1 MNKNTILGFVL
12 IGAILLG
19 FSWYNTK
26 IYKEQARVKF
36 VADSIAKVK
45 AFKEAKIADSIKIA
59 NGDTLKTIS
68 ADSAKKIDSDL
79 VAGGAPVYK
88 DSILE
93 VASKGAEEFYQLE
106 NDKVSIKFTNK
117 GAQAYEV
124 LIKNYYTYDSLGLY
138 LMKPNS
144 SKFGISLY
152 ANQQIN
158 SADFYYTK
166 VEQTDSTLVMRLNFS
181 ETSFIEHSY
190 KLPKNSYMLDFNVRM
205 KGMDKFIPKNVTAI
219 GVDWKMN
226 VPRLEKGY
234 DNEKNYSTV
243 DYKFPNEKSVENLGL
258 RKASAEKE
266 LKTRV
271 EWFAFQQQFFS
282 AILLAENSFTAGDLK
297 QQFYPETDKSG
308 NLMTCTADMQV
319 EYASSDEVNIPFK
332 FYYGPNLFKLLKSY
346 GHNFEKIVPLG
357 GWLIGWINRVVII
370 NCFDLLSKFISN
382 YGIIILIL
390 TILIK
395 LVISPLTLKSY
406 MSSAKMKVLKPE
418 IDKIAEKYPKKEDAL
433 KKQQETMALYKK
445 TGVSMFGGC
454 LPMLLQFPILFA
466 MFRFFP
472 ASFELRQQGFL
483 WAQDLSTYDSIL
495 NLPFTIP
502 LYGDHVS
509 LFALLMA
516 VSMYFYSK
524 LTMDQMPS
532 NSQMAGM
539 KYMQLYFMPI
549 FLLVLCNNFSSGLSY
564 YYMLSNF
571 ITIAQTWVIRRYFID
586 EKALYA
592 KLQAKAATAKT
603 TKKSKFQQKLDE
615 MYKQQQQQMKNKGR

>member
-26 IYKEQARVKF
+26 LYKEQAREKF
-36 VADSIAKVK
+36 VTDSIAKVK
-45 AFKEAKIADSIKIA
+45 AAKEAKIADSIRIA

-68 ADSAKKIDSDL
+68 SDTTKKTDSAL
-79 VAGGAPVYK
+79 MAGAAPVYK
-88 DSILE
+88 DSVLE
-93 VASKGAEEFYQLE
+93 VASKGVEEFYQLN

-117 GAQAYEV
+117 GAQAYAV

-138 LMKPNS
+138 LMKSNS
-144 SKFGISLY
+144 SKFGLSLY

-158 SADFYYTK
+158 TSDFYYTK
-166 VEQTDSTLVMRLNFS
+166 VDKTDSTLVMRLYFS
-181 ETSFIEHSY
+181 ATSYIEHSY
-190 KLPKNSYMLDFNVRM
+190 KLSKGSYLMDFNVRM
-205 KGMDKFIPKNVTAI
+205 KGMDKYIPKNVTSV

-258 RKASAEKE
+258 RKASAEQE
-266 LKTRV
+266 LKTKV

-308 NLMTCTADMQV
+308 YLMTCTADMQV
-319 EYASSDEVNIPFK
+319 EYTSSDEVNLPFQ
-332 FYYGPNLFKLLKSY
+332 FYYGPNLFKVLKSY

-370 NCFDLLSKFISN
+370 NCFDFLSKFISN

-418 IDKIAEKYPKKEDAL
+418 TTPLIL
-433 KKQQETMALYKK
+433 K
-445 TGVSMFGGC
+445 
-454 LPMLLQFPILFA
+454 
-466 MFRFFP
+466 FRATSLHGRSTSP
-472 ASFELRQQGFL
+472 
-483 WAQDLSTYDSIL
+483 LSRPT
-495 NLPFTIP
+495 
-502 LYGDHVS
+502 
-509 LFALLMA
+509 
-516 VSMYFYSK
+516 
-524 LTMDQMPS
+524 
-532 NSQMAGM
+532 
-539 KYMQLYFMPI
+539 
-549 FLLVLCNNFSSGLSY
+549 
-564 YYMLSNF
+564 
-571 ITIAQTWVIRRYFID
+571 
-586 EKALYA
+586 
-592 KLQAKAATAKT
+592 
-603 TKKSKFQQKLDE
+603 
-615 MYKQQQQQMKNKGR
+615 